1 MNSLVYKGKI
11 RKTEKG
17 QIKQIQL
24 ALDKLYTVSE
34 QFNLLT
40 FYGDIDTDVYYAFDI
55 REGDN
60 GNRFELRYMK
70 SSGLVFKVKKK

>member
-40 FYGDIDTDVYYAFDI
+40 FYGDIDTDTYYAFDI
-55 REGDN
+55 KEEN
-60 GNRFELRYMK
+60 GNRFELRYIK
-70 SSGLVFKVKKK
+70 SNGLVFKVKKR

>member
-40 FYGDIDTDVYYAFDI
+40 FYGDIDTDIYYAFDI
-55 REGDN
+55 KEEN

>member
-17 QIKQIQL
+17 KIKQIQL

-40 FYGDIDTDVYYAFDI
+40 FYGDIDTDTYYAFDI
-55 REGDN
+55 KEKN

>member
-40 FYGDIDTDVYYAFDI
+40 FYGDIDTDTYYAFDI
-55 REGDN
+55 KEEN

-70 SSGLVFKVKKK
+70 SSGLVFKVKKR

>member
-34 QFNLLT
+34 QFHLLT
-40 FYGDIDTDVYYAFDI
+40 FYGDIDTDTYYAFDI
-55 REGDN
+55 KEEN

>member
-24 ALDKLYTVSE
+24 ALDKLYTVFE

-40 FYGDIDTDVYYAFDI
+40 FYGDIDTDTYYAFDI
-55 REGDN
+55 KEEN

>member
-40 FYGDIDTDVYYAFDI
+40 FYGDINTDTYYAFDI
-55 REGDN
+55 KEEN

>member
-1 MNSLVYKGKI
+1 MNNLVYKGKI
-11 RKTEKG
+11 RKTEEG

-24 ALDKLYTVSE
+24 ALDKLYTESE
-34 QFNLLT
+34 QFDLLT
-40 FYGDIDTDVYYAFDI
+40 FYGDINTEEYYAFDI
-55 REGDN
+55 EEKDN

>member
-24 ALDKLYTVSE
+24 ALDKLYTVSK

-40 FYGDIDTDVYYAFDI
+40 FYGDIDTDIYYAFDI
-55 REGDN
+55 KEEN

-70 SSGLVFKVKKK
+70 SSGLIFKVKKK

>member
-1 MNSLVYKGKI
+1 MNKLVYKGQI

-17 QIKQIQL
+17 QIAQVQK

-34 QFNLLT
+34 QFHLLT
-40 FYGDIDTDVYYAFDI
+40 FYGDIDTETYYSFDI
-55 REGDN
+55 REGN
-60 GNRFELRYMK
+60 SRFELRYMK

>member
-11 RKTEKG
+11 KKTEKG

-40 FYGDIDTDVYYAFDI
+40 FYGDIDTDTYYAFDI
-55 REGDN
+55 KEEN

>member
-55 REGDN
+55 KEEN

>member
-40 FYGDIDTDVYYAFDI
+40 FYGDIDTDTYYAFNI
-55 REGDN
+55 KEEN

>member
-40 FYGDIDTDVYYAFDI
+40 FYGDIDTDTYYAFDI
-55 REGDN
+55 KEEN
-60 GNRFELRYMK
+60 GNRFELRYIK

>member
-24 ALDKLYTVSE
+24 ALDKLYTVFE
-34 QFNLLT
+34 QFHLLT
-40 FYGDIDTDVYYAFDI
+40 FYGDINTEEYYAFDI
-55 REGDN
+55 KEEN